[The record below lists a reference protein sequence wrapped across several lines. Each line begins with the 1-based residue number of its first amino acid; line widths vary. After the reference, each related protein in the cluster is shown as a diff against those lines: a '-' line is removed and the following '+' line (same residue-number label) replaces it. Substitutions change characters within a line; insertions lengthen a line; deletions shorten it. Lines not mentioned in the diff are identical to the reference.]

1 MKGERPESAAGALL
15 HDGGVQALAQLG
27 RKLVELVLA
36 VDGDGLARGVE
47 DDLAVVALTDVG
59 LDFGEEF
66 GIDLTVKVIGKLA
79 EEICAGQGL
88 APPFFCLK

>member
-1 MKGERPESAAGALL
+1 MK
-15 HDGGVQALAQLG
+15 ALAQLG
-27 RKLVELVLA
+27 GKLIELVFA
-36 VDGDGLARGVE
+36 IDGDGLARGVE
-47 DDLAVVALTDVG
+47 DDLAVVALADVG

-79 EEICAGQGL
+79 EEICAGHGL